1 MYNNDVIWSDRITV
15 NFYYIFSVLLVVGNG
30 YGVGRKLARLT
41 GRDKTSPKFCSQ
53 DRAPYEAALFYAYN
67 LCNAFIAVEL

>member
-15 NFYYIFSVLLVVGNG
+15 NFYYIFPYSFVVGNG

-53 DRAPYEAALFYAYN
+53 IEPL
-67 LCNAFIAVEL
+67 